1 MKNAVITIYVNKN
14 IKSHPYLELLYGELM
29 SRHSTLT
36 VSHMELGLDGMI
48 KILKTKGKIILHLHW
63 IETFRKQNRLN
74 FIIII
79 FYLSCILI
87 FLRFIRR
94 VKIIT
99 TLHNIVPHEIKYITL
114 EHLLFKL
121 ILTLSNSII
130 VHSKIAKLISTKLYD
145 VAIKKINVIPHG
157 NFIKQYPNKTSMVQ
171 ARERLGIPQNR
182 FVILFFGYIRRY
194 KGLEIILDFLKK
206 FDKLPEIIKK
216 EILFLFAGCFREK
229 EFLHSL
235 LKLRDLKGLPIVIY
249 DKFVD
254 NNYVQYFMNSCNI
267 GLIPYESITT
277 PGSLLLFMSF
287 KKPVIISR
295 HLNILELANEKFCI
309 FLREYSGDE
318 LSLAIQKAYFW
329 WKLGRLEEMGNH
341 SYNEALKYD
350 WKIIS
355 EEHFKLF
362 TEKS

>member
-1 MKNAVITIYVNKN
+1 M
-14 IKSHPYLELLYGELM
+14 
-29 SRHSTLT
+29 
-36 VSHMELGLDGMI
+36 
-48 KILKTKGKIILHLHW
+48 
-63 IETFRKQNRLN
+63 
-74 FIIII
+74 
-79 FYLSCILI
+79 LI
-87 FLRFIRR
+87 FLRFIKR

-114 EHLLFKL
+114 ERLLFKL

-130 VHSKIAKLISTKLYD
+130 VHSKIAKLILAKLYNM
-145 VAIKKINVIPHG
+145 AIKKINVIPHG
-157 NFIKQYPNKTSMVQ
+157 NFIKQYPNKVSMAQ
-171 ARERLGIPQNR
+171 AREKLGILQNR
-182 FVILFFGYIRRY
+182 FVILFFGHVRRY

-206 FDKLPEIIKK
+206 FDELPETIKK

-229 EFLHSL
+229 DFLYSL
-235 LKLRDLKGLPIVIY
+235 LKLRDLEGLPIVIY

-254 NNYVQYFMNSCNI
+254 NNDVQYFMNSCDI

-295 HLNILELANEKFCI
+295 YLNILELANEKFCI
-309 FLREYSGDE
+309 FLREYSGDG
-318 LSLAIQKAYFW
+318 LSLAIRKAYFLW
-329 WKLGRLEEMGNH
+329 RLGRLEKMGKH

-355 EEHFKLF
+355 DEHFKLF
-362 TEKS
+362 VE